1 MTEDFLRLVSQANP
15 AARQQYQPANNGYPP
30 TVPHADHSST
40 LVDPFFDDEED
51 NTPDSAFGHSMPM
64 RSQEN
69 GLSSSQVSVD
79 PSQALPQRWNF
90 DDDDFISGTPPQTFG
105 ASTYSAS
112 KPQPKPKSALSRL
125 KSRRWKWPW
134 QKEQVLTGERL
145 IALNNGEANTAFCSN
160 FVSTSKYNLLTF
172 LPKFLFGASFYS

>member
-30 TVPHADHSST
+30 TAPYADRSST

-51 NTPDSAFGHSMPM
+51 HMPDSAFGHSTPV

-69 GLSSSQVSVD
+69 GPSSSRFSVD
-79 PSQALPQRWNF
+79 PSEALPQRWNF
-90 DDDDFISGTPPQTFG
+90 DDDDFITGNSQTFG
-105 ASTYSAS
+105 ATSNLS
-112 KPQPKPKSALSRL
+112 KPQPKPKTALSRL
-125 KSRRWKWPW
+125 KSQRWKWPW

-145 IALNNGEANTAFCSN
+145 IALNNGEANNAFCSN

-172 LPKFLFGASFYS
+172 LPKFLFGASFHS